1 MSVMFN
7 VTMKLSNVSKRKNKE
22 TIEYEK
28 KNNYMVEKK
37 NNVMIEPSNV
47 SKNKNKRTAKYD
59 KSMVSCILILP
70 NVTLKKFC
78 CSNVC
83 I

>member
-1 MSVMFN
+1 
-7 VTMKLSNVSKRKNKE
+7 MK
-22 TIEYEK
+22 K

-59 KSMVSCILILP
+59 KSMVSCNIDIAQCNP
-70 NVTLKKFC
+70 EKFC

>member
-1 MSVMFN
+1 
-7 VTMKLSNVSKRKNKE
+7 MKKKK
-22 TIEYEK
+22 TIIWWK
-28 KNNYMVEKK
+28 KK

>member
-1 MSVMFN
+1 
-7 VTMKLSNVSKRKNKE
+7 MK
-22 TIEYEK
+22 K
-28 KNNYMVEKK
+28 KKQLYGEKK